1 MTALQFLLAQ
11 DFGGFFIF
19 PVDMVDNLYNFDST
33 ILLYPFIL
41 WAASFAKYVVY

>member
-19 PVDMVDNLYNFDST
+19 LVDNLYNFDST
-33 ILLYPFIL
+33 IQLYPFIL